1 MILPSTV
8 FDLSIYNSCL
18 TVCRSPPLYISIYRY
33 LFLILIFQAILN
45 FNPLL
50 DLSRI
55 ATSLSPRFL
64 SAAMQNFH
72 DVSGSKYFLTGK
84 FTNDWTKCM
93 TISYHWRATFS
104 GVSGLRI
111 GVPFDLEAQHER
123 AHNYYEDEIKRT
135 HSELLAAH
143 QLGTASESLGIPG
156 RSPRQ
161 RGALPS
167 RFQIPLPLCPKPSQ
181 VANFYDVVA

>member
-8 FDLSIYNSCL
+8 FDLSIYNLCL
-18 TVCRSPPLYISIYRY
+18 TVCLSFASFIYFY
-33 LFLILIFQAILN
+33 LSFFLF
-45 FNPLL
+45 L
-50 DLSRI
+50 DLSSYPQLQPFIRSI
-55 ATSLSPRFL
+55 SHRHFPFL

-72 DVSGSKYFLTGK
+72 DVSGSKYSLTGK

-93 TISYHWRATFS
+93 TISCHWRATFS

-167 RFQIPLPLCPKPSQ
+167 RFQIPLLLCPKPSQ